1 MASIAKRLIRW
12 CFVSRE
18 DPDEGDFPVQQVSYM
33 GKVTDSVAW
42 YPYGFHAVA
51 ELDALGVMLN
61 QQGDTHLHLVGSPRE
76 RITVGDGEVIVYHPD
91 TGSKVHFKSNGDI
104 DVESPGTLSLNGE
117 TLVTIGELNG
127 AVQRL
132 VDERFAANYDNHVHW
147 NGGDSTNRNTSG
159 PEDGSPNQP
168 SRGSASPILVGTGE
182 TTVITKAS

>member
-1 MASIAKRLIRW
+1 
-12 CFVSRE
+12 
-18 DPDEGDFPVQQVSYM
+18 M

-51 ELDALGVMLN
+51 ELDSLGVMLN
-61 QQGDTHLHLVGSPRE
+61 QQGDTHLHLVGSPRQ

-104 DVESPGTLSLNGE
+104 NVESPGTLSLNGE

-132 VDERFAANYDNHVHW
+132 VDERFADNYDNHTHYLS
-147 NGGDSTNRNTSG
+147 GADNRYSSKPESG
-159 PEDGSPNQP
+159 TPFNSSRQP
-168 SRGSASPILVGTGE
+168 ASPMLVGTGE
-182 TTVITKAS
+182 TTIITKAS